1 MTPSDHHPDA
11 DGELPDEL
19 ARLLGDEATW
29 EPVDPAF
36 EDSIVAAIMTEAAT
50 TPPVAEPAP
59 DDVAAPVADNVVAF
73 PSRWKSAALGAA
85 AALLLVAGV
94 FGIARIGGGES
105 PDIEVVMAATDLAQG
120 ASAVAE
126 VTALDEGTFI
136 QLTEVNLP
144 PAEPGTYYE
153 AWMRIDAET
162 GVSAGTFHMR
172 DGDGPIGLWTAVLA
186 EDYPLLTV
194 TLQDEAQAESS
205 GRVVLRALLEP

>member
-1 MTPSDHHPDA
+1 MTSSDHPTDA
-11 DGELPDEL
+11 HDELPDEI
-19 ARLLGDEATW
+19 ARLLADEAMW
-29 EPVDPAF
+29 EPIDPAF
-36 EDSIVAAIMTEAAT
+36 EDSIVAAVMDEAAAPAAT
-50 TPPVAEPAP
+50 AEAPPA
-59 DDVAAPVADNVVAF
+59 DDLPDNVVSL

-94 FGIARIGGGES
+94 FGITRIGGDES
-105 PDIEVVMAATDLAQG
+105 PDLEVVMAATDLAVG
-120 ASAVAE
+120 SSAVAE

-136 QLTEVNLP
+136 KLTSVDLP

-194 TLQDEAQAESS
+194 TIQQEAQEESS